1 MDTNHDSLTERSI
14 MWHIKASCGL
24 IALAIVAAGCAAR
37 ETTTIRR
44 ETTVRTVPAAPVVVE
59 TTTTETRAQMV
70 DISIIDL
77 HGEPA
82 PDPSME
88 RVVGTIINEGDRAVS
103 RLSIRVDALDSAGN
117 VVNSITTPPLTETI
131 DSRGGRATFEAS
143 MPRNPAVTAY
153 HAVAIAR

>member
-1 MDTNHDSLTERSI
+1 
-14 MWHIKASCGL
+14 MWHIKASCGII
-24 IALAIVAAGCAAR
+24 IAFAVIAAGCATR

-44 ETTVRTVPAAPVVVE
+44 ETTVRTVPAAP
-59 TTTTETRAQMV
+59 QMV
-70 DISIIDL
+70 DISIINL

-82 PDPSME
+82 ADPSME
-88 RVVGTIINEGDRAVS
+88 RVVGTIINEGDRVVS

-117 VVNSITTPPLTETI
+117 VVNSVTTPPLTATI

-143 MPRNPAVTAY
+143 MPRNQAVTAY